1 MAAGKPIVAL
11 KVGGIPEIVKD
22 GINGKLVDGDPV
34 ELASALKFFIENPR
48 MARKIGERNR
58 RYVAKNFGWEKTARK
73 TLDVYCE
80 VLN

>member
-1 MAAGKPIVAL
+1 
-11 KVGGIPEIVKD
+11 
-22 GINGKLVDGDPV
+22 
-34 ELASALKFFIENPR
+34 

-73 TLDVYCE
+73 TLNVYRE